1 MALFHIGSK
10 GKLVLVLVIS
20 HSANNLLFAESD
32 YIPPLLGTYVTVNLS
47 DLQGTQ

>member
-10 GKLVLVLVIS
+10 GKLVLVLVTS
-20 HSANNLLFAESD
+20 H
-32 YIPPLLGTYVTVNLS
+32 IPLLLGTYVTVNLS

>member
-32 YIPPLLGTYVTVNLS
+32 YIPLLLGTYVTVNLS